1 MVDYGELLR
10 KDLVEQF
17 RGKQKIETILGALGA
32 QLNDLRK
39 FYEDLRD
46 YRNVHVATGEQ
57 LDMCGD
63 ITGRSRQDA
72 AKMAYLQL
80 ADMEN
85 DDLYRRYVLHKML
98 ANTTDCSYYE
108 VIKAF
113 RMLYDESKTYY
124 IEDYTRPATI
134 ILQVPMEED
143 GRVPAVT
150 DNLTIKPAGVGV
162 EFHYKV
168 GGKGI
173 TIGEKMAVWY
183 NEVPECGTL
192 YCGTWW
198 MISTLG
204 WSINSKLEIG
214 SKPEAFAVSPELCG
228 TLPDI
233 ARPGYSV
240 CGTMRLGN
248 ISGCVGAYAAS
259 PELCGTLPEEV

>member
-17 RGKQKIETILGALGA
+17 RGKPKIETILGALGE
-32 QLNDLRK
+32 QLNDVRK

-46 YRNVHVATGEQ
+46 YRNVETAVGWQ
-57 LDMCGD
+57 LDMCGTIVD
-63 ITGRSRQDA
+63 RSRKDA
-72 AKMAYLQL
+72 AEMAALQL

-85 DDLYRRYVLHKML
+85 DELYRLYVLHKML

-108 VIKAF
+108 VIRAF

-124 IEDYTRPATI
+124 TEDYTRPATI

-143 GRVPAVT
+143 GHVPAVT

-173 TIGEKMAVWY
+173 LIGEKMAVWY

-198 MISTLG
+198 MISRLG
-204 WSINSKLEIG
+204 WSEKHGIEIG
-214 SKPEAFAVSPELCG
+214 SKPEAFNVSPELCGTLPETATHGYAVCGTVRLGSANGCVSAYAVSPELCG
-228 TLPDI
+228 TLP
-233 ARPGYSV
+233 
-240 CGTMRLGN
+240 
-248 ISGCVGAYAAS
+248 
-259 PELCGTLPEEV
+259 EEG